1 MKTKKSRYADITRS
15 KTVTIN
21 KLKNEVKTATNT
33 KSKATASYES
43 FVAKQQMFNDLLSLA
58 EADYTAKKTNW
69 DLLLKLKSSLIS
81 LQDTANSTN
90 EIAQISDDQVKLM
103 IEKWQ
108 KVTDQTIRAADA
120 INLTSSYIVQRK
132 AANQLLS
139 SDLVNDATK
148 AAKDADNAVTLVI
161 TALTNALASLGASNQ
176 ANNSTMLTVNDINLA
191 ISMIVDP
198 TSLRKDISKDSNLTS
213 TGGRTNRKDHVPLE
227 KSLYRSLTESKNQR
241 DLLTNTVD
249 DVNNE
254 VAKAKEGMDQAT
266 AELATLESAL
276 KAAEAAVSG

>member
-1 MKTKKSRYADITRS
+1 MKTKKTRYADITRS

-43 FVAKQQMFNDLLSLA
+43 FVAKQQMFDQLLALA
-58 EADYTAKKTNW
+58 EADYTTKKTNW

-81 LQDTANSTN
+81 LRDTANSTN

-108 KVTDQTIRAADA
+108 QVTDQTIRAADA

-139 SDLVNDATK
+139 NDLVNDATK

-191 ISMIVDP
+191 ISMVVDP
-198 TSLRKDISKDSNLTS
+198 SALRKDINNELNLTS
-213 TGGRTNRKDHVPLE
+213 GKKDNRGGHVPLE
-227 KSLYRSLTESKNQR
+227 KSLHRSLTQSKDQK

-254 VAKAKEGMDQAT
+254 VAKAKEDMDQAT